1 MAAGTI
7 TLRQHGAIDTGGTQ
21 ATNTGGG
28 AGEFIGANLNYVTID
43 CGAAVNAKLGIT
55 SGELSTVPRIV
66 EAISAHATV
75 VVANVPADDTQ
86 WVHMIVEGPVN
97 QTAAEYQV
105 TVRALGTVDSVN
117 LSAATVAIRADF
129 RGYHA

>member
-7 TLRQHGAIDTGGTQ
+7 TLRQHGAVAVGGTQ
-21 ATNTGGG
+21 ATNTGAG

-43 CGAAVNAKLGIT
+43 CGAAVDAKLGIS
-55 SGELSTVPRIV
+55 SGALSTVPRIV
-66 EAISAHATV
+66 ATITAHATV

-86 WVHMIVEGPVN
+86 WVHMIVEGPGN
-97 QTAAEYQV
+97 QTAAEFQV
-105 TVRALGTVDSVN
+105 SVRALGTVDSIN
-117 LSAATVAIRADF
+117 LAAATVAVRADF

>member
-7 TLRQHGAIDTGGTQ
+7 TLRQHGALAVGGSQ
-21 ATNTGGG
+21 DTNTGAG
-28 AGEFIGANLNYVTID
+28 AGEFIGANLNYVTVD

-55 SGELSTVPRIV
+55 SGALSAVPRIV
-66 EAISAHATV
+66 ETISRHATV

-97 QTAAEYQV
+97 QTAAQFQTAV
-105 TVRALGTVDSVN
+105 QALGTVDSVN
-117 LSAATVAIRADF
+117 LSAATVAVRADF

>member
-7 TLRQHGAIDTGGTQ
+7 TLRQHGAIDVGGTQ

-28 AGEFIGANLNYVTID
+28 AGEFIGANLNYITID
-43 CGAAVNAKLGIT
+43 CGAAVNAKLGIA
-55 SGELSTVPRIV
+55 SGALSTVPSIV
-66 EAISAHATV
+66 QAVTRHATV

-97 QTAAEYQV
+97 QTAAEFQV
-105 TVRALGTVDSVN
+105 SVRALGTVDSIN
-117 LSAATVAIRADF
+117 LAAATVAVRADF